1 MIIKEKQVHVLIGCA
16 DARDLSQTQLDAV
29 AKTTAAFRAQG
40 IEVEMHV
47 IRAAGSFVTPD
58 VVMDIKR
65 TFEEVQRM
73 NEKNI
78 PMRYYVHIQTHGHL
92 TEESNDHYI
101 SHVHDLH
108 IVDGSPLNCGMLHA
122 SAVGVEIEEMIVAEK
137 PEIKVKG
144 KTYKII
150 NDTSI
155 KLLLREVYAYDGYL
169 AGDWITSID
178 LLRTHTRHQRT
189 MLEKAI
195 ARDPELKVLD
205 IQITSGIQDY
215 AIHSLIRV
223 DDGDPEVPFWDTV
236 QLEVR
241 KFAQNDRNAKEL
253 LINQS
258 KKQTPL
264 AGLISMSN
272 PQQASRTR
280 AANYYMTKKGI
291 KHTGEYLPNT
301 LFNMTGTSFD
311 IPNTPFG
318 PYVIAGFYYSIKHLN
333 LLDQLVMGFD
343 GPQTTRIMQ
352 KIKNDPLM
360 NMFVQKFNVNLIPI
374 NHVDLGEH
382 ATGAHL

>member
-1 MIIKEKQVHVLIGCA
+1 MSIKEKQVHIQIGCA

-29 AKTTAAFRAQG
+29 SKTIESFRKKG
-40 IEVEMHV
+40 IEIEMHV

-65 TFEEVQRM
+65 TFEQVQR
-73 NEKNI
+73 KNDENV
-78 PMRYYVHIQTHGHL
+78 PMRYFVHIQTHGHL

-122 SAVGVEIEEMIVAEK
+122 SEVGVEIEEMIVAEK

-144 KTYKII
+144 KTYRIL

-155 KLLLREVYAYDGYL
+155 KMLLREVYAYDGYL
-169 AGDWITSID
+169 AGDWISSID

-189 MLEKAI
+189 RLEKAI
-195 ARDPELKVLD
+195 ANDPELKVLN
-205 IQITSGIQDY
+205 IKITSGIQDY

-223 DDGDPEVPFWDTV
+223 DDGDPPVPFWDTV

-241 KFAQNDRNAKEL
+241 KHAENNRQAKEL

-258 KKQTPL
+258 KKQQPL
-264 AGLISMSN
+264 AGLISMSD
-272 PQQASRTR
+272 PKQASRTR
-280 AANYYMTKKGI
+280 AANFYMTRKGI

-311 IPNTPFG
+311 IPHTPFG
-318 PYVIAGFYYSIKHLN
+318 PYVIAGFFFAVKHLK
-333 LLDQLVMGFD
+333 LTDQMVMGYD
-343 GPQTTRIMQ
+343 KEQTTRIMQ
-352 KIKNDPLM
+352 KIANDPLM
-360 NMFVQKFNVNLIPI
+360 NMFAKKFKVKLIPI
-374 NHVDLGEH
+374 NHIDLEKFR
-382 ATGAHL
+382 T